1 MNYRTFDP
9 EKKRYACAYCGLKFP
24 MRANRAS
31 HEKEIHIDEIGK
43 FLEISC
49 DLCQEKLPSPVHFR
63 RHAQDKHKKSNY
75 TINNKE
81 SFCCDECGKTFKVKI
96 FFIRQC
102 LASDLGMH
110 EFGKSMIILLYHY
123 NKILHLLKIQ
133 YNYYIETH
141 SINHTS

>member
-1 MNYRTFDP
+1 MKKILFCSFANLILFRLGRKKKIKLESESINYRTFDP

-24 MRANRAS
+24 MRADRAS
-31 HEKEIHIDEIGK
+31 HEKEIHIDETGK

-81 SFCCDECGKTFKVKI
+81 SFCCDECGKTFKVNI
-96 FFIRQC
+96 FF
-102 LASDLGMH
+102 L
-110 EFGKSMIILLYHY
+110 E
-123 NKILHLLKIQ
+123 
-133 YNYYIETH
+133 
-141 SINHTS
+141 

>member
-1 MNYRTFDP
+1 MKKILFCSFANLILFRLGRKKKIKLESESINYRTFDP

-24 MRANRAS
+24 MRADRAL
-31 HEKEIHIDEIGK
+31 HEKEIHIDETGK

-96 FFIRQC
+96 FYPAMFSFRFRY
-102 LASDLGMH
+102 A
-110 EFGKSMIILLYHY
+110 
-123 NKILHLLKIQ
+123 
-133 YNYYIETH
+133 
-141 SINHTS
+141 